1 MFGRHAT
8 TFALPDH
15 CAAPL
20 RWQQPGASTSGR
32 LGDRQ
37 TGLSMPGH
45 RDTCTSSARPRRRSL
60 RIQAATEE
68 ATSTSARQKVLDSVR
83 ESLARR
89 AAGSGAGQRAG
100 GKPAAGQAAA
110 RPRGQGGGKPGSG
123 GKPSSIAQPFQGSA
137 PVTLRRPPSGDA
149 TASGQRLSKV
159 RRDAGLGSLHVWMF
173 ASRAAR
179 DFKHRRRQG
188 VSLGLRS
195 HCPDPRCG
203 PHSWRAQTSRTRYAV
218 MGMRRKCFSCGTK
231 SPHSF
236 IAARCWQPRA

>member
-8 TFALPDH
+8 TFALPDP

-37 TGLSMPGH
+37 SGPWMPTH
-45 RDTCTSSARPRRRSL
+45 AQTCRGPRQPRLRTL
-60 RIQAATEE
+60 RIQAATGE
-68 ATSTSARQKVLDSVR
+68 ATSTSAAARQKVLDSVR

-100 GKPAAGQAAA
+100 GKAASRQASA
-110 RPRGQGGGKPGSG
+110 RPRAQGGGKPGGGKPSG

-149 TASGQRLSKV
+149 TAGGQRLSKV
-159 RRDAGLGSLHVWMF
+159 RPG
-173 ASRAAR
+173 
-179 DFKHRRRQG
+179 
-188 VSLGLRS
+188 
-195 HCPDPRCG
+195 
-203 PHSWRAQTSRTRYAV
+203 
-218 MGMRRKCFSCGTK
+218 
-231 SPHSF
+231 
-236 IAARCWQPRA
+236 